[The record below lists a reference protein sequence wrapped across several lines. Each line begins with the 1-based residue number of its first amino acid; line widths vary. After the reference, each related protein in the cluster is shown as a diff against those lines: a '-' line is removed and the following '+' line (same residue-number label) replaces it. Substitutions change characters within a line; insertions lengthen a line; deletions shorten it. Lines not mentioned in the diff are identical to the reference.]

1 MLLTSIILPADVM
14 RGVLGL
20 VLVPA
25 WTDVRARS
33 SCVTVRFEPSLYG
46 PSTEPR
52 SNRSSEGVSH
62 HQAAA
67 AFQHNARTHSGPWTP
82 KHRSHYHQVETPN
95 LAPPGRERA
104 RCVFHSFTFTA
115 AAARPTSSVS
125 RQRPCLMLRALPR
138 VARIAVQRPV
148 LQSRRALVTKF
159 SKVRRKPLAASASK
173 LPAAAARA
181 ALAESWPLAMPPVR
195 RV

>member
-104 RCVFHSFTFTA
+104 ARVCFTA
-115 AAARPTSSVS
+115 AAASSVS

-159 SKVRRKPLAASASK
+159 SKVRRKPLAASASR

-181 ALAESWPLAMPPVR
+181 ALAESWPQFDPPVW

>member
-95 LAPPGRERA
+95 LAPQRL
-104 RCVFHSFTFTA
+104 CVSQLSSPP
-115 AAARPTSSVS
+115 PTSSVS
-125 RQRPCLMLRALPR
+125 RQRHSLMLRALPR

-159 SKVRRKPLAASASK
+159 SKVRRKPLAASASR

-181 ALAESWPLAMPPVR
+181 ALAESWPQFDPPVW

>member
-52 SNRSSEGVSH
+52 SNRSAHETVLPASPSTPKTLRVGGTDAAVDDGIEAVSPS
-62 HQAAA
+62 HQIGPCQLVRRRNRTCCSAQRATWRA
-67 AFQHNARTHSGPWTP
+67 KGWRGSTNTSMPVALRRSVTQRCQRSRPQGPRRYQQRRGAPERQARTSP
-82 KHRSHYHQVETPN
+82 
-95 LAPPGRERA
+95 
-104 RCVFHSFTFTA
+104 
-115 AAARPTSSVS
+115 
-125 RQRPCLMLRALPR
+125 LR
-138 VARIAVQRPV
+138 
-148 LQSRRALVTKF
+148 
-159 SKVRRKPLAASASK
+159 
-173 LPAAAARA
+173 
-181 ALAESWPLAMPPVR
+181 
-195 RV
+195 